1 MSLPHARPRARFALP
16 LACCAV
22 LGAVLVAP
30 QAALATGEILLIPN
44 SGTDKIWAVSP
55 VDGSII
61 SQQFI
66 PNTEGLLQQPIQ
78 AIPSGTGT
86 ILVTDETRKSV
97 YEYGANGAYIRTLAS
112 PKDGVVGAYSLCV
125 RDGFVYFTSGFGA
138 GDGNGAIYKVS
149 LSGGPVT
156 VFSSWSGGN
165 PRGIH
170 LFGKGFLV
178 GDSVDDNLEIVDAS
192 GVVAPIPF
200 HDSDGA
206 LSIDFPQQIK
216 KLEPGLIIGSS
227 WLVTGFSDPAGIYLF
242 TDTGLSNGYYSPA
255 TSPRGCHPL
264 PNGDIL
270 FTGGTQI
277 RKIDIVSG
285 NSVILFNGN
294 SAHSFRFIDLYT
306 PPAPCAADVNGSG
319 SVDASDLA
327 ALLAA
332 WGTSNAAAD
341 INGSGSVDASDLASV
356 LAAWGPC

>member
-1 MSLPHARPRARFALP
+1 MPLPQTPSRALLALP
-16 LACCAV
+16 VALCA
-22 LGAVLVAP
+22 AVCATFVNP
-30 QAALATGEILLIPN
+30 DAAHAGGEILLIAN

-61 SQQFI
+61 SQEFI

-86 ILVTDETRKSV
+86 ILVTDELRKSV
-97 YEYGANGAYIRTLAS
+97 FEFGANGAYIRTLAS
-112 PKDGVVGAYSLCV
+112 PKQGVVGAYSLCV

-149 LSGGPVT
+149 LAGGPVM
-156 VFSSWSGGN
+156 VFSNWVGGN

-170 LFGKGFLV
+170 PFGTGFLV
-178 GDSVDDNLEIVDAS
+178 GDSVDDNLEIVDAN
-192 GVVAPIPF
+192 GVVSATPF

-206 LSIDFPQQIK
+206 LGIDFPQQIK
-216 KLEPGLIIGSS
+216 RLEPGQFIGSS
-227 WLVTGFSDPAGIYLF
+227 WLVTGFSDPAGIYLY
-242 TDTGLSNGYYSPA
+242 TDTGISNGYYSPA

-277 RKIDIVSG
+277 RRIDVVSG

-306 PPAPCAADVNGSG
+306 PPAPCQGDVNGSG
-319 SVDASDLA
+319 GVDASDLA
-327 ALLAA
+327 AVLAA
-332 WGTSNAAAD
+332 WGSSNPAAD
-341 INGSGSVDASDLASV
+341 INGSGTVDASDLAIV